1 MTAPERHLPTAT
13 TRAIVRENLIE
24 HLIQASRRAFTG
36 PGMDR
41 GSAEKFADEL
51 LDVSY
56 RIEHQARGD
65 RIRVTLNPP
74 QVGTPL
80 PEADGREH
88 VIEAGGWTAG
98 PTPEQRQ
105 QDYTQPLVSA
115 GSGRAQLDQIAGE
128 VTADG
133 STVLPPT
140 TTVGAD
146 EQHPVVV
153 ALGPDLPAGLTQCDT
168 WSAGVRCRYALDP
181 DTGKHEGDHTFGG
194 GMGDP
199 VHLKHCGDR
208 DGHPAHAWR
217 PNAGKGEP
225 FACSGLALDGGA
237 DYRPADVVL
246 TGPEGIGTEGDGS
259 PDDVAATGVDFTPD
273 QGDEDRERAS
283 VPPADFE

>member
-51 LDVSY
+51 LDSAY
-56 RIEHQARGD
+56 RIEHQSRGD

-88 VIEAGGWTAG
+88 VVEAVGTANNPHQGGARA
-98 PTPEQRQ
+98 EQ
-105 QDYTQPLVSA
+105 VA
-115 GSGRAQLDQIAGE
+115 IAGE

-140 TTVGAD
+140 TEVQVDQQRATA
-146 EQHPVVV
+146 
-153 ALGPDLPAGLTQCDT
+153 AGPDLPAGLTQCDT

-199 VHLKHCGDR
+199 VHLKHCDDR

-259 PDDVAATGVDFTPD
+259 PADVAATGVDFTPD
-273 QGDEDRERAS
+273 QGDEDPERAS